1 MDRRALLS
9 GLAGLIGLGAA
20 AGVTGHPT
28 ASPGGTPPSETPS
41 TPEGP
46 LGTVTIDGATEAVVA
61 GEQTV
66 FVAATDQ
73 FVAVDIADP
82 ASPSLL
88 YESGDVL
95 GEYAKGP
102 LTDIWD
108 VAVDGEELLVVGPA
122 HGNSPDL
129 AAAVLFDV
137 TEPADPTRTAVYE
150 IDSGLHN
157 ADLVDGLA
165 YLTANGLD
173 GKPLVI
179 VDMDAGE
186 ERGRWAL
193 RDADTAWTEV
203 PEQLRTLHD
212 VTVAADIAYLAHW
225 DAGTWLLDVA
235 EPTDPT
241 VLSYVRGRDPAILA
255 DVEDAGRDGRELPG
269 NDHYA
274 LVNDAGTLLAVGA
287 EAWASDADADTGPG
301 GISLFDVT
309 DPTSPREQA
318 VIEAPPTPDPT
329 RDGVWTT
336 AHNFSFAGDHL
347 YAAWYQG
354 GVTVHDISDPA
365 APQELYH
372 WRDADRAKFWTAHRG
387 VPGESFIASSWEH
400 PADDGP
406 GELFTFADPVP
417 ATAGAT
423 TEPPT
428 ETATRTTDGTGA
440 GAGPLTVFAGVALAT
455 WRAVVGVRD
464 E

>member
-1 MDRRALLS
+1 MDRRGLLEGLVGLTALR
-9 GLAGLIGLGAA
+9 A
-20 AGVTGHPT
+20 AGGVAGHPT
-28 ASPGGTPPSETPS
+28 ERPDGTPPSKTPS
-41 TPEGP
+41 NPAGP
-46 LGTVTIDGATEAVVA
+46 LGSVTVEGATEAVVVDA
-61 GEQTV
+61 QTV

-73 FVAVDIADP
+73 FVAADIADP
-82 ASPSLL
+82 ASPTLL

-95 GEYAKGP
+95 GEYADGP
-102 LTDIWD
+102 LTEIWD

-122 HGNSPDL
+122 HGDSADL
-129 AAAVLFDV
+129 AAAVLFDISD
-137 TEPADPTRTAVYE
+137 PAAPERTAVYE
-150 IDSGLHN
+150 IDSALHN

-179 VDMDAGE
+179 VDMGAGA

-193 RDADTAWTEV
+193 RDAETAWTEV

-212 VTVAADIAYLAHW
+212 VTVADGVAYLAHW

-235 EPTDPT
+235 DPADPT
-241 VLSYVRGRDPAILA
+241 VLSSIRGRDPAILA
-255 DVEDAGRDGRELPG
+255 DVEDAGVEGRELSG

-309 DPTSPREQA
+309 DPTLPREQA

-336 AHNFSFAGDHL
+336 AHNFSFAGNYL

-354 GVTVHDISDPA
+354 GVTVHDIADPA
-365 APQELYH
+365 APRELYH
-372 WRDADRAKFWTAHRG
+372 WRDADRAKFWTAHRA

-400 PADDGP
+400 PAEDGP
-406 GELFTFADPVP
+406 GELFTFPDPVP
-417 ATAGAT
+417 ATAAT
-423 TEPPT
+423 PT
-428 ETATRTTDGTGA
+428 AQPVDGTAQTSGGTGA
-440 GAGPLTVFAGVALAT
+440 GAGPVTVLGGLAVATWQALA
-455 WRAVVGVRD
+455 GSGD